1 MAGWREL
8 LPASVPIMISSMNPN
23 KSTNNQTELFK
34 SPEFEVSSSD
44 MARHPH
50 AVKSDP
56 LGARGR
62 LLIGVALGIA
72 AGMLSLLVVSN
83 SIVLSLMVAWVV
95 GAMVLLGLTWRVI
108 LRSNPEMTRAR
119 ATSEDPGR
127 YGVFLIAVG
136 SSLVSLF
143 AAVFVLHGKKDM
155 VPANLIGA
163 LDTLAILAV
172 VLAWLLT
179 HTAYALRYAR
189 LYYIP
194 RDGEASEG
202 LNFPGNEPPDDLD
215 FVYFAF
221 VLGMAFQVSDVS
233 ITCKHIRRA
242 VLWHSLQSF
251 LYNTV
256 ILALSLNLLFGL
268 FSN

>member
-1 MAGWREL
+1 MK
-8 LPASVPIMISSMNPN
+8 PN
-23 KSTNNQTELFK
+23 STPNLSTKTPDDSN
-34 SPEFEVSSSD
+34 FEVFSSE
-44 MARHPH
+44 MTRHTS
-50 AVKSDP
+50 AIQSDP

-62 LLIGVALGIA
+62 LLVAILASIM
-72 AGMLSLLVVSN
+72 AGTFCFLMITHSG
-83 SIVLSLMVAWVV
+83 VLSLMVAWDV
-95 GAMVLLGLTWRVI
+95 GALVLLALTWRVI
-108 LRSNPEMTRAR
+108 LRSNAEMTKAR
-119 ATSEDPGR
+119 AASEDPGR

-155 VPANLIGA
+155 VQANLIGT
-163 LDTLAILAV
+163 LDTLAVLAV
-172 VLAWLLT
+172 VFAWIVT
-179 HTAYALRYAR
+179 HTTYALRYAR
-189 LYYIP
+189 LYYRP
-194 RDGEASEG
+194 HNAEAREG

-215 FVYFAF
+215 FAYFSF

>member
-1 MAGWREL
+1 
-8 LPASVPIMISSMNPN
+8 
-23 KSTNNQTELFK
+23 
-34 SPEFEVSSSD
+34 

-62 LLIGVALGIA
+62 LLFGLLVGLA
-72 AGMLSLLVVSN
+72 AGTLSFF
-83 SIVLSLMVAWVV
+83 SISSSFILSVMIAWDV
-95 GAMVLLGLTWRVI
+95 GTLFFLGLTWRVI
-108 LRSNPEMTRAR
+108 LRSNAHLTKVR

-127 YGVFLIAVG
+127 YGVFLIAIG

-155 VPANLIGA
+155 VLPNLVGL
-163 LDTLAILAV
+163 LDTLAVLAV
-172 VLAWLLT
+172 VLAWVMT

-189 LYYIP
+189 LYYESKT
-194 RDGEASEG
+194 DDTDVKKG
-202 LNFPGNEPPDDLD
+202 LKFPGDEAPDDMD
-215 FVYFAF
+215 FAYFSF

-233 ITCKHIRRA
+233 ITCKRIRRA

-268 FSN
+268 FST

>member
-1 MAGWREL
+1 MKPKHTQDFSAKTL
-8 LPASVPIMISSMNPN
+8 IASN
-23 KSTNNQTELFK
+23 
-34 SPEFEVSSSD
+34 FEVSLSD
-44 MARHPH
+44 MSRPTP

-62 LLIGVALGIA
+62 LLIGILVGIVAGTLGF
-72 AGMLSLLVVSN
+72 LLVSKSAVF
-83 SIVLSLMVAWVV
+83 SLMIAWNV
-95 GAMVLLGLTWRVI
+95 GALVLLGLTWRVI
-108 LRSNPEMTRAR
+108 LGSNAEMTKAR

-155 VPANLIGA
+155 VSANLVGA
-163 LDTLAILAV
+163 LDTLAVLAV
-172 VLAWLLT
+172 VFAWVVT

-189 LYYIP
+189 LYYQP
-194 RDGEASEG
+194 KNGEAREG
-202 LNFPGNEPPDDLD
+202 LNFPGKEPPDDMD
-215 FVYFAF
+215 FAYFSF

-233 ITCKHIRRA
+233 ITCKHIRRT

-268 FSN
+268 FSK

>member
-1 MAGWREL
+1 MTRQ
-8 LPASVPIMISSMNPN
+8 PIAI
-23 KSTNNQTELFK
+23 
-34 SPEFEVSSSD
+34 
-44 MARHPH
+44 
-50 AVKSDP
+50 KSDP

-62 LLIGVALGIA
+62 LLIGMLLGFL
-72 AGMLSLLVVSN
+72 AGILCFLLVAHSG
-83 SIVLSLMVAWVV
+83 ILSLMIAWDV
-95 GAMVLLGLTWRVI
+95 GALVLLGLTWRVI
-108 LRSNPEMTRAR
+108 LGSNSEMTKVR

-155 VPANLIGA
+155 VAANLVGT

-172 VLAWLLT
+172 LLAWVMT

-189 LYYIP
+189 LYYQPIN
-194 RDGEASEG
+194 GEAREG
-202 LNFPGNEPPDDLD
+202 LNFPGNEPPDDMD
-215 FVYFAF
+215 FAYFSF

-233 ITCKHIRRA
+233 ITCKHIRRT

>member
-1 MAGWREL
+1 
-8 LPASVPIMISSMNPN
+8 MNPYLTAN
-23 KSTNNQTELFK
+23 KQNATLEFLN
-34 SPEFEVSSSD
+34 FEVFSQD

-50 AVKSDP
+50 AVQSDP

-62 LLIGVALGIA
+62 LIFG
-72 AGMLSLLVVSN
+72 LLVGLVAGIIN
-83 SIVLSLMVAWVV
+83 FFSISSSFILSVMVAWDV
-95 GAMVLLGLTWRVI
+95 GTLFFLGLTWRVI
-108 LRSNPEMTRAR
+108 LRSNAHLTKVR

-127 YGVFLIAVG
+127 AGVFAIAIG

-143 AAVFVLHGKKDM
+143 AAVFVLRGKR
-155 VPANLIGA
+155 VLVEANLVGLLDA
-163 LDTLAILAV
+163 LAVLAV
-172 VLAWLLT
+172 VCAWFMT
-179 HTAYALRYAR
+179 HTTYALRYAR
-189 LYYIP
+189 LYYSP
-194 RDGEASEG
+194 QNGEAREG
-202 LNFPGNEPPDDLD
+202 LKFPGNEPPDDLD
-215 FVYFAF
+215 FAYFSF

-268 FSN
+268 FSS

>member
-1 MAGWREL
+1 MTR
-8 LPASVPIMISSMNPN
+8 
-23 KSTNNQTELFK
+23 Q
-34 SPEFEVSSSD
+34 
-44 MARHPH
+44 PH
-50 AVKSDP
+50 AIMSDP

-62 LLIGVALGIA
+62 LLT
-72 AGMLSLLVVSN
+72 GMLVGILAGILCFLVISS
-83 SIVLSLMVAWVV
+83 SIILSVMVAWDV
-95 GAMVLLGLTWRVI
+95 GALIFLGLTWRVI
-108 LRSNPEMTRAR
+108 LRSNAALTKAR

-155 VPANLIGA
+155 VQPGLIGV
-163 LDTLAILAV
+163 LNMLAILAV
-172 VLAWLLT
+172 VFAWVMT

-189 LYYIP
+189 LYYRP
-194 RDGEASEG
+194 KNGEARAG
-202 LNFPGNEPPDDLD
+202 LNFPGNEPPDDMD
-215 FVYFAF
+215 FAYFSF

-251 LYNTV
+251 LHNTV

-268 FSN
+268 VSN

>member
-1 MAGWREL
+1 
-8 LPASVPIMISSMNPN
+8 
-23 KSTNNQTELFK
+23 
-34 SPEFEVSSSD
+34 

-62 LLIGVALGIA
+62 LIFG
-72 AGMLSLLVVSN
+72 LLVGLTAGTISFFSVS
-83 SIVLSLMVAWVV
+83 SSVILSVMIAWDV
-95 GAMVLLGLTWRVI
+95 GTLFFLGLTWRVI
-108 LRSNPEMTRAR
+108 FKSNADMTKAR

-127 YGVFLIAVG
+127 YGVFVIAIG

-155 VPANLIGA
+155 VSANLVGL
-163 LDTLAILAV
+163 LDTLAVVAV
-172 VLAWLLT
+172 VLAWIMT

-189 LYYIP
+189 LYYSP
-194 RDGEASEG
+194 RNGDPEAG
-202 LNFPGNEPPDDLD
+202 LKFPGDEAPDDLD
-215 FVYFAF
+215 FAYFSF

-233 ITCKHIRRA
+233 ITCKRIRRA

-268 FSN
+268 FST

>member
-1 MAGWREL
+1 MKTKPTPDFLAKTRID
-8 LPASVPIMISSMNPN
+8 AN
-23 KSTNNQTELFK
+23 
-34 SPEFEVSSSD
+34 FEVSLSD

-62 LLIGVALGIA
+62 LLAGIL
-72 AGMLSLLVVSN
+72 AGCMAGLSCFLLIAPSN
-83 SIVLSLMVAWVV
+83 VLSLMVAWDV
-95 GAMVLLGLTWRVI
+95 GALVLLAFTWRVI
-108 LRSNPEMTRAR
+108 FGSNAHLTKAR

-127 YGVFLIAVG
+127 YGVFVIAIG

-143 AAVFVLHGKKDM
+143 AAVFVLHGKKDL
-155 VPANLIGA
+155 VPANLVGL
-163 LDTLAILAV
+163 LDTMAVLAV
-172 VLAWLLT
+172 VFAWIMT

-189 LYYIP
+189 LYYSP
-194 RDGEASEG
+194 KNGEAREG
-202 LNFPGNEPPDDLD
+202 LKFPGSEPPDDLD
-215 FVYFAF
+215 FAYFSF
-221 VLGMAFQVSDVS
+221 VLGMAYQVSDVS
-233 ITCKHIRRA
+233 ITCKRIRRA

-268 FSN
+268 FST

>member
-1 MAGWREL
+1 MADCRKL
-8 LPASVPIMISSMNPN
+8 LHASVRMMVLIMNPN
-23 KSTNNQTELFK
+23 KSTNHQAESFE
-34 SPEFEVSSSD
+34 SSEFEVSLSD
-44 MARHPH
+44 MARHPN
-50 AVKSDP
+50 AVESDP

-62 LLIGVALGIA
+62 LLFGIA
-72 AGMLSLLVVSN
+72 IGIATGMLSLLIVSK
-83 SIVLSLMVAWVV
+83 SVVLSLMVAWVV
-95 GAMVLLGLTWRVI
+95 GALVLLGLTWRVI
-108 LRSNPEMTRAR
+108 LRSNPEMTKAR

-155 VPANLIGA
+155 VAANLVGT
-163 LDTLAILAV
+163 LDTLAILSV
-172 VLAWLLT
+172 VLAWVLT

-194 RDGEASEG
+194 RNGEASEG
-202 LNFPGNEPPDDLD
+202 LNFPGNEPPDDMD
-215 FVYFAF
+215 FVYFSF

>member
-1 MAGWREL
+1 MML
-8 LPASVPIMISSMNPN
+8 V
-23 KSTNNQTELFK
+23 STNSNKFAHDKAASFEL
-34 SPEFEVSSSD
+34 PEFEVSLSD

-62 LLIGVALGIA
+62 LIFGLLVGLA
-72 AGMLSLLVVSN
+72 AGTLSFF
-83 SIVLSLMVAWVV
+83 SISSSIILSIMVAWDV
-95 GAMVLLGLTWRVI
+95 GTLFFLGLTWRVI
-108 LRSNPEMTRAR
+108 FKSNAHLTKAR

-127 YGVFLIAVG
+127 TGVFVIAIG

-143 AAVFVLHGKKDM
+143 AAVFVLHGKKDL
-155 VPANLIGA
+155 VPANLVGL
-163 LDTLAILAV
+163 LDTLAVLAV
-172 VLAWLLT
+172 VLAWVMT

-189 LYYIP
+189 LYYSP
-194 RDGEASEG
+194 KNGDTSEG
-202 LNFPGNEPPDDLD
+202 LKFPGNEPPDDLD
-215 FVYFAF
+215 FAYFSF

-233 ITCKHIRRA
+233 ITCKRIRRA
-242 VLWHSLQSF
+242 VLWHSLQAF

-268 FSN
+268 FST